1 MFVPQLNNIKKMK
14 YIITGSLGHIS
25 LPVVKNLVAAG
36 HHVTVVSS
44 NADKTK
50 AIEALGAQAAVG
62 LVSDAAFI
70 NKTFQGADAVYLMI
84 PPNFATTDLL
94 QYQKEVADIY
104 TQAIELNKV
113 KNVVQLSSIGAHM
126 RNGAGP
132 IDGVAYLEEKLNQLS
147 NTNIKMLRP
156 SYFFYN
162 LFNMIPLIKNA
173 NIMGSNFGNT
183 DEKLVLT
190 HTSDIAD
197 AVSHHLL
204 NLNFTGASIQYVA
217 SDECSVADIATALS
231 SAANKP
237 NTPWIT
243 FSDADSLNGMLQA
256 GLPETIA
263 NGYVQM
269 GKSIREGLIQA
280 DYWKNKPQLGKVKLA
295 DFAKEFTA
303 AYNA

>member
-1 MFVPQLNNIKKMK
+1 MK

>member
-1 MFVPQLNNIKKMK
+1 MK

-36 HHVTVVSS
+36 HQVKVISS

-50 AIEALGAQAAVG
+50 DIEELGAQAAIG
-62 LVSDAAFI
+62 SVSDANFV

-84 PPNFATTDLL
+84 PPNWATTNWM

-104 TQAIELNKV
+104 VQAIQLNKV

-126 RNGAGP
+126 RHGAGP
-132 IDGVAYLEEKLNQLS
+132 IDGLAYLEEKLNQLS

-162 LFNMIPLIKNA
+162 FFNMIPLIKNA

-183 DEKLVLT
+183 DEKLVLV
-190 HTSDIAD
+190 HTSDIAEV
-197 AVSHHLL
+197 VSYHLL
-204 NLNFTGASIQYVA
+204 NLNFTGASIQYIA
-217 SDECSVADIATALS
+217 SDECSVSDIATALS
-231 SAANKP
+231 NAANKP

-243 FSDADSLNGMLQA
+243 FSDADNLNGMLQA
-256 GLPETIA
+256 GLSETIA
-263 NGYVQM
+263 SGYVQM

-280 DYWKNKPQLGKVKLA
+280 DYWQNKPTHLGKIKLV
-295 DFAKEFTA
+295 DFAKEFAA

>member
-1 MFVPQLNNIKKMK
+1 MFVPQLNNTKKMK

-36 HHVTVVSS
+36 HQVTVISS
-44 NADKTK
+44 SDDKAK
-50 AIEALGAQAAVG
+50 AIEALGAQAAIG
-62 LVSDAAFI
+62 SVSDANFV
-70 NKTFQGADAVYLMI
+70 NKTFQGADAVYLMV
-84 PPNFATTDLL
+84 PPNFATTNWP
-94 QYQKEVADIY
+94 QYQKEVADNY
-104 TQAIELNKV
+104 VQAIQLNNV

-126 RNGAGP
+126 GNGAGP
-132 IDGVAYLEEKLNQLS
+132 IDGLAYLEEKLKQLS

-183 DEKLVLT
+183 DEKLVLV

-204 NLNFTGASIQYVA
+204 NLNFTGASVQYIA

-231 SAANKP
+231 NAANKP

-243 FSDADSLNGMLQA
+243 FSDDDTLSGMLQA

-263 NGYVQM
+263 KGYVQM

-295 DFAKEFTA
+295 DFVKEFTP